1 MTTAAFYFLTLFI
14 SAVNYKHIL
23 YMFLFSAA
31 GRILSVLI
39 VCSSPGKEPKGQQSE
54 EASSVQLVQVYL
66 FIKTFLNIHKL
77 TSQQVHSQQS
87 L

>member
-1 MTTAAFYFLTLFI
+1 
-14 SAVNYKHIL
+14 
-23 YMFLFSAA
+23 MFLFSAA

-39 VCSSPGKEPKGQQSE
+39 VCSSPDKEPKGQQSE

>member
-1 MTTAAFYFLTLFI
+1 
-14 SAVNYKHIL
+14 
-23 YMFLFSAA
+23 MFLFSAA
-31 GRILSVLI
+31 GRILSLWI
-39 VCSSPGKEPKGQQSE
+39 VCSSPDKEPKGQQSE

-77 TSQQVHSQQS
+77 TSQQVPSQQS